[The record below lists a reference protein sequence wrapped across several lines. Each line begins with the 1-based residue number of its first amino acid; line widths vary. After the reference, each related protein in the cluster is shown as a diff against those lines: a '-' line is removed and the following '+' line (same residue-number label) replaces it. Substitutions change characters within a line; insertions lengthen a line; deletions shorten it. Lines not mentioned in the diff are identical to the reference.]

1 MFLLQLLLKTCFFGG
16 VGVGSGGFRT
26 CFFCS
31 CCLKHVSFGG
41 VGVGSGGLVVLKHVS
56 FAVVVK
62 TCFFGVFCNC
72 CLKHVSLVVLVL
84 AVVVWWF

>member
-31 CCLKHVSFGG
+31 CCLKHVS
-41 VGVGSGGLVVLKHVS
+41 LVVVVLAVVVLEHVS
-56 FAVVVK
+56 FAVV
-62 TCFFGVFCNC
+62 
-72 CLKHVSLVVLVL
+72 
-84 AVVVWWF
+84 A